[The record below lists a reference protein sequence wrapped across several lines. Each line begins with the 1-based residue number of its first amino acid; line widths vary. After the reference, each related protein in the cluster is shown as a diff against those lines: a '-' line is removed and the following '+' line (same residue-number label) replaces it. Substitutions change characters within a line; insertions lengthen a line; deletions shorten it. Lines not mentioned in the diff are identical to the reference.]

1 MDISG
6 RFVLVFRE
14 VTAGTREMIGIID
27 IPTGLELGEEIKKD
41 SK

>member
-14 VTAGTREMIGIID
+14 VTAGTIEMIGIIE
-27 IPTGLELGEEIKKD
+27 IPTGLEIGEEIKKD